1 MVTNPSVTVFVPRK
15 CNVAAWVDVAKRMTL
30 AQLPADPCPD
40 MAAREQQNEQPKD
53 YSFDNQDRI
62 QNVLH
67 VVVSDLA
74 DQKNKRPEHRAA
86 TNREGALR
94 PGIQTTTETE
104 SSQYR
109 VLVSLLCN
117 KRM

>member
-1 MVTNPSVTVFVPRK
+1 M
-15 CNVAAWVDVAKRMTL
+15 AARVDVAKRMAL
-30 AQLPADPCPD
+30 AQLPADQCPD
-40 MAAREQQNEQPKD
+40 MAAREHQNEQPKD

-62 QNVLH
+62 QNILH
-67 VVVSDLA
+67 AVVSDLA
-74 DQKNKRPEHRAA
+74 DNKHERPEHRAA

-94 PGIQTTTETE
+94 PRIQTTTVLE

-109 VLVSLLCN
+109 VLVSLLRN